1 MEVVS
6 LVLSVIA
13 LALVGAVG
21 YLIWRQQQAARGT
34 GSTEKHAHDEVKPH
48 LSCEIEKSDEWHRLT
63 LRLESAQPLT
73 ACQVRV
79 LDGPVTF
86 TDGQDG
92 VTPADLTRA
101 DYGAIEPGPP
111 AMRRVRIGDTTTGNG
126 HGSHEHHGHQHGDGH
141 GNGHVTDNGHAR
153 IMLDCTSGSDS
164 WTAVHTVALPP
175 GRSRIRFI

>member
-13 LALVGAVG
+13 LFLVGAVG
-21 YLIWRQQQAARGT
+21 YLIWRQQLSARGT
-34 GSTEKHAHDEVKPH
+34 GPTEKHPHDEDKPH
-48 LSCEIEKSDEWHRLT
+48 LSCEFEKSDEAHRLT
-63 LRLESAQPLT
+63 LRLESPRPLT

-92 VTPADLTRA
+92 VTSADLTRA

-111 AMRRVRIGDTTTGNG
+111 ATRRVRISDAVTGNG
-126 HGSHEHHGHQHGDGH
+126 HPHAPHEPDAGH
-141 GNGHVTDNGHAR
+141 GNGHAADNGHAR
-153 IMLDCTSGSDS
+153 IMLDCTSGSES